1 MNIAEIVG
9 AVISAVLVSYLEL
22 PFMYLF
28 VIIFSLLSLV
38 QEQKIKDR
46 LKKNLQFLR
55 RKKKRNLNLIKKVSN
70 TEYFF

>member
-22 PFMYLF
+22 SFMYLF

>member
-46 LKKNLQFLR
+46 LKSKLQFLR